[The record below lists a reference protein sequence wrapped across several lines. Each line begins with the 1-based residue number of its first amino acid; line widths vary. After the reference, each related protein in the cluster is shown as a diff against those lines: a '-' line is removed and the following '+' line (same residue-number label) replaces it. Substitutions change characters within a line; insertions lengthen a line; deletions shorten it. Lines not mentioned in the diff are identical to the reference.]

1 MDSYSIGL
9 CISAY
14 PLSIMPLKSR
24 QVATND
30 KIPFFA
36 LLQNI
41 LLIYVHKYI
50 KFILHYTIV
59 LFICIFIILIYIL
72 LFIYMLICI
81 MHA

>member
-14 PLSIMPLKSR
+14 PLSIMSLKSCH
-24 QVATND
+24 VATND

-36 LLQNI
+36 LLNNI
-41 LLIYVHKYI
+41 LFIYVYKYM

-59 LFICIFIILIYIL
+59 LFICIFIILIYII
-72 LFIYMLICI
+72 FIYRLICI
-81 MHA
+81 MNV